1 MSATKTVTREAAV
14 LQDRISGHIRTMD
27 FIEQLFGVSP
37 DNGDGTTEVLWLVV
51 LAILLGAAL
60 LWKRHGAVPSWRS
73 RRSLQSRLGIEAIP
87 REQATFTCTAR
98 TRVGDQEAVIV
109 IGNVDLPDAIALVG
123 ATVLID
129 GASYAVYDVAPR
141 ENEIRKGQPVMMRVR
156 KLG

>member
-1 MSATKTVTREAAV
+1 
-14 LQDRISGHIRTMD
+14 MD

-60 LWKRHGAVPSWRS
+60 FWKRYGAVPSWRS
-73 RRSLQSRLGIEAIP
+73 QRSLRSWLGIGP
-87 REQATFTCTAR
+87 TLRGQAAFTCTAR

-109 IGNVDLPDAIALVG
+109 ISNIDLPDAIALVG

-129 GASYAVYDVAPR
+129 GANYAVYDVASM

-156 KLG
+156 KLE